1 MAQRSIERGRRQ
13 VPLPNWLAGRLGVGR
28 AVLHT
33 PDDPAEDRAL
43 IARSLAFLFLA
54 GATLSVVWLMLPHEQ
69 RTEDP
74 GVIAMTAGAYAVGL
88 LLFFGFDH
96 LPQWVLKGSVTAAT
110 VVITGAIFSNH
121 ENGSVYVFFY
131 LWATV
136 YAFSYFTLRQA
147 LLQTAFVGVAF
158 GAVLFIQRDVWQEE
172 WARWLMVIGST
183 MAAGLLVRFLTGTLR
198 HRSLH
203 DPLTGLA
210 NRTLYLK
217 KLDEALAVTDEDE
230 RPPSVAV
237 LFLDLDGF
245 KYVND
250 SLGHHVGDGLLTA
263 VGDRLRATARPDD
276 LTARFGG
283 DEFALLC
290 RDVDDEADALSIGQR
305 INEALTE
312 GFQVGDHELHISASV
327 GVSISGTG
335 GCDSGTLLR
344 DADAAMYAAKAR
356 GRARCE
362 LFGDSL
368 RQKMVER
375 LEIENELRPALERD
389 QFEIHYQ
396 PIVTLEDRHIVGVEA
411 LVRWRHPVRGLISP
425 GDFIPIAEDTGL
437 IVPIGRMVLYR
448 ACVQLAAWDASGG
461 PLAGISLSVNLSA
474 RQLPHGEL
482 LANLDTAL
490 ARARIAPDRL
500 TLELTESILMDE
512 ESGPAETL
520 AALRRRGV
528 RLSLDDFG
536 TGYSS
541 LSYLQRFALD
551 ELKLDRSFVSGL
563 GHGGSED
570 AITGAVLALAG
581 ALGVP
586 VVAEGIEHE
595 HQAQTLRRL
604 GAQHGQG
611 YLFAR
616 PALPDELERSL
627 GGQPEMRLLAS

>member
-1 MAQRSIERGRRQ
+1 MAQRPIERGKRQ
-13 VPLPNWLAGRLGVGR
+13 IPIPDWLAGRLGVGR
-28 AVLHT
+28 VVVHT

-43 IARSLAFLFLA
+43 IARSLAFLFLG
-54 GATLSVVWLMLPHEQ
+54 GATLSVIWLVLPHNAS
-69 RTEDP
+69 TVDA
-74 GVIAMTAGAYAVGL
+74 GVIVMTVGAYAVGL
-88 LLFFGFDH
+88 MLFFGFDH
-96 LPQWVLKGSVTAAT
+96 LPPIVLKASISAAT
-110 VVITGAIFSNH
+110 VVITGAILANH
-121 ENGSVYVFFY
+121 ENGSAYAFY
-131 LWATV
+131 YFWATV
-136 YAFSYFTLRQA
+136 YAFGFFSLRQA
-147 LLQTAFVGVAF
+147 LGQTAFVGVAF
-158 GAVLFIQRDVWQEE
+158 GAVLIIQRDIWHEE
-172 WARWLMVIGST
+172 PARWLLVLGTTI
-183 MAAGLLVRFLTGTLR
+183 AAGLLVRFLTGSLR

-210 NRTLYLK
+210 NRRLYLNE
-217 KLDEALAVTDEDE
+217 LDEALESASEEGRTG
-230 RPPSVAV
+230 SVAV

-263 VGDRLRATARPDD
+263 VGERLQATARPED

-290 RDVDDEADALSIGQR
+290 RDVGEESDALGIGQR

-312 GFQVGDHELHISASV
+312 SFQVGDHELHISASV
-327 GVSISGTG
+327 GVAISGRS

-362 LFGDSL
+362 LFGDAL
-368 RQKMVER
+368 RQRMVGR
-375 LEIENELRPALERD
+375 LEIENELRPALDRD

-396 PIVTLEDRHIVGVEA
+396 PIVSLEDRHVVGVEA
-411 LVRWRHPVRGLISP
+411 LVRWRHPTRGLISP

-437 IVPIGRMVLYR
+437 IVPIGRMVLER
-448 ACVQLAAWDASGG
+448 ACVQIAAWDASGG

-490 ARARIAPDRL
+490 RRARIDPGRL

-512 ESGPAETL
+512 EAGPAATL
-520 AALRRRGV
+520 AALRARGV

-551 ELKLDRSFVSGL
+551 ELKLDRSFVAGL

-581 ALGVP
+581 ALHVP

-595 HQAQTLRRL
+595 HQAQTLKRL
-604 GAQHGQG
+604 GAQLGQG

-616 PALPDELERSL
+616 PALAVELERSL
-627 GGQPEMRLLAS
+627 GGEPELQLAS